1 MNVAADSESWN
12 VMTMKQQPARRQGP
26 ERGRSV
32 RAVVVIFM
40 QASLASGCMLADQS
54 ALSLQPEVRPAL
66 ADIDDLDSDA
76 LARLAK
82 ATEQNGGEAVD
93 PVMLYRQLATRLPS
107 DPAPRVELGRL
118 LLKRGDVDGA
128 DAAFQDAVALA
139 PKNVDA
145 QVGTAQVLL
154 ARRQSNDAL
163 AAFQAV
169 LGDAPDNV
177 RALNGRGLAFDQLG
191 RRDEAQASY
200 RRALAVD
207 PKNAAVRNN
216 LVLSLTLAGHR
227 KEARAVL
234 DPPTSERSAAP
245 PARATP
251 VQGSQSA
258 RRAANDID

>member
-1 MNVAADSESWN
+1 
-12 VMTMKQQPARRQGP
+12 MTMKQPTGRHVP
-26 ERGRSV
+26 ELGRSV
-32 RAVVVIFM
+32 RAVAVIFVL
-40 QASLASGCMLADQS
+40 ASLASGCMLADQS

-82 ATEQNGGEAVD
+82 ATAQNGGEAAD
-93 PVMLYRQLATRLPS
+93 PVMLYRQLVARLPS
-107 DPAPRVELGRL
+107 DPAPRIELGRL
-118 LLKRGDVDGA
+118 LLKRGDIDGA

-145 QVGTAQVLL
+145 QVGTAQILL
-154 ARRQSNDAL
+154 ARRRSSDAL
-163 AAFQAV
+163 AAFQTV
-169 LGDAPDNV
+169 LGDEPDNV
-177 RALNGRGLAFDQLG
+177 RALNGQGLALDQLG

-216 LVLSLTLAGHR
+216 LGLSLTLAGHR

-234 DPPTSERSAAP
+234 DPPASERSAAP
-245 PARATP
+245 PVQATP
-251 VQGSQSA
+251 VQIQGGRSA
-258 RRAANDID
+258 RRAANDVD